1 MIVWTGLR
9 YTMQWFVV
17 LVLLLAYRLELANSF
32 SYQECNNSLGMESGK
47 ILDSDIVSSSSYDYG
62 TGPQRGRLKY
72 EGSGGAWCPKGMISN
87 DGRQYLEVNLQG
99 LHAVTAIK
107 SQGRYGNGSGK
118 EFVEEIM
125 IDYWRPGSNK
135 WTRWKGRDGK
145 QVLQANRDTN
155 TIVDR
160 SLVPAIIASKIR
172 LVPYSEQP
180 RMVCLR
186 AEIVGCY
193 HYEGVISYSVIQGDV
208 KDTGY
213 DGREEGGILVGGMG
227 QLCDGRYGI
236 DEPFVKKYNEW
247 VGWKN
252 DTMGYG
258 SSVEM
263 TFEFD
268 IVRNFTALYMHSNND
283 FRQGVQVFSHAKAY
297 FSVGG
302 EHFFPEPVSY
312 TYPADTIMPEA
323 RKVTVKLHHRTG
335 RFLKLQLFFAN
346 KWMMISEISFE
357 SVVMPGIW
365 PPEEAEEPIFFPN
378 DNSVKS
384 NNGGNELQRDEVKSA
399 DHKEER
405 NTPVGGLP
413 QHTKTRD
420 DGIISSGGG
429 GGHRLISLLV
439 GALSAATVL
448 AGASVAFVMVR
459 RRRLIQQVSRRSR
472 SSSFQEC
479 TSDKPHLPPAI
490 HLTELP
496 VRVNANGHVYGQVD
510 LDDDSDKSNSNY
522 QRPYG
527 VTRRPSVLLSPDYTD
542 VRDIVAQ
549 EEYAIPHVR
558 RSASKTLTL
567 HRSQMSVHDDSL
579 PRHHQTLEK
588 YYAASDIC
596 QVNAPPPPRSPPPT
610 SSRSSSSRGGGAS
623 NASTC
628 PLTRSDDTLCQLPPE
643 IPREY
648 LGVVQTLTKTH
659 FGEVH
664 LCEMKMPSDEMLQP
678 GTTVNKTCKLVT
690 VKSLRKGVSESTK
703 HDFYDEVESLW
714 KIRDPNITR
723 VLGCCLT
730 EEPFCLI
737 TEFMQHG
744 DLNQFLQEHI
754 ALTAAPIPPYAKTL
768 SYGCLIHMATQIA
781 SGMKHLEV
789 INFVHR
795 DLAARNCLVGPNYTV
810 KVSNMSLSKSVYSA
824 DYFDFEG
831 RPSLPIRWM
840 SWESI
845 LLNKYTPRSDV
856 WSFAVTLW
864 EILTFAREQPYEE
877 LSDQH
882 VIDNVTRLYQNDGNF
897 ILLPQPINCPKE
909 IYDLMCECWQRDD
922 KSRPNFREIQLFLQR
937 KNLGYKPECD
947 P

>member
-1 MIVWTGLR
+1 
-9 YTMQWFVV
+9 MQWFVV
-17 LVLLLAYRLELANSF
+17 LVLLLAYRLGPANSF
-32 SYQECNNSLGMESGK
+32 SYHECNNSLGMESGK

-62 TGPQRGRLKY
+62 TGPHRGRLKY

-125 IDYWRPGSNK
+125 IDYWRPGANK

-172 LVPYSEQP
+172 LVPYSGQP

-186 AEIVGCY
+186 AEIIGCY

-213 DGREEGGILVGGMG
+213 DGREESGILVGGIG

-283 FRQGVQVFSHAKAY
+283 FRHGVQVFSHAKAY

-323 RKVTVKLHHRTG
+323 RNVTVKLHHRTG

-405 NTPVGGLP
+405 NTPVGG
-413 QHTKTRD
+413 
-420 DGIISSGGG
+420 ISS
-429 GGHRLISLLV
+429 
-439 GALSAATVL
+439 
-448 AGASVAFVMVR
+448 
-459 RRRLIQQVSRRSR
+459 
-472 SSSFQEC
+472 
-479 TSDKPHLPPAI
+479 
-490 HLTELP
+490 
-496 VRVNANGHVYGQVD
+496 
-510 LDDDSDKSNSNY
+510 
-522 QRPYG
+522 
-527 VTRRPSVLLSPDYTD
+527 
-542 VRDIVAQ
+542 
-549 EEYAIPHVR
+549 
-558 RSASKTLTL
+558 
-567 HRSQMSVHDDSL
+567 
-579 PRHHQTLEK
+579 
-588 YYAASDIC
+588 
-596 QVNAPPPPRSPPPT
+596 
-610 SSRSSSSRGGGAS
+610 
-623 NASTC
+623 
-628 PLTRSDDTLCQLPPE
+628 
-643 IPREY
+643 
-648 LGVVQTLTKTH
+648 
-659 FGEVH
+659 
-664 LCEMKMPSDEMLQP
+664 
-678 GTTVNKTCKLVT
+678 
-690 VKSLRKGVSESTK
+690 
-703 HDFYDEVESLW
+703 
-714 KIRDPNITR
+714 
-723 VLGCCLT
+723 
-730 EEPFCLI
+730 
-737 TEFMQHG
+737 
-744 DLNQFLQEHI
+744 
-754 ALTAAPIPPYAKTL
+754 
-768 SYGCLIHMATQIA
+768 
-781 SGMKHLEV
+781 
-789 INFVHR
+789 
-795 DLAARNCLVGPNYTV
+795 
-810 KVSNMSLSKSVYSA
+810 
-824 DYFDFEG
+824 
-831 RPSLPIRWM
+831 
-840 SWESI
+840 
-845 LLNKYTPRSDV
+845 
-856 WSFAVTLW
+856 
-864 EILTFAREQPYEE
+864 
-877 LSDQH
+877 
-882 VIDNVTRLYQNDGNF
+882 
-897 ILLPQPINCPKE
+897 
-909 IYDLMCECWQRDD
+909 
-922 KSRPNFREIQLFLQR
+922 LF
-937 KNLGYKPECD
+937 
-947 P
+947 